1 MEGAEHGK
9 ELSRQRFV
17 AGVVGI
23 LGSVISA
30 TIGFLSSP
38 GFKKTTDTV
47 GCHWTQL
54 RTSSRASP
62 RCFSSR

>member
-1 MEGAEHGK
+1 MEGSEHGK

-30 TIGFLSSP
+30 TIGSRPLGS
-38 GFKKTTDTV
+38 
-47 GCHWTQL
+47 WL
-54 RTSSRASP
+54 RLDSRSLLRIPLGAAGPS
-62 RCFSSR
+62 